1 MVEARDERWLL
12 PEEPMNRKSLLVALC
27 LACGFASVPLV
38 ASAQDSYRYENNDY
52 RRDDYRHD
60 RYADAGPRRGMS
72 DTAIQY
78 RVQRALAR
86 SMGNDADRIYVRVED
101 RNVYLSGRVD
111 RPGERFRARQ
121 VADDVYGVRN
131 VYADRLR
138 VRRY

>member
-1 MVEARDERWLL
+1 
-12 PEEPMNRKSLLVALC
+12 MNRKSLLVALC

-38 ASAQDSYRYENNDY
+38 ASAQDSYRYERDDY
-52 RRDDYRHD
+52 RQRDDYRHD
-60 RYADAGPRRGMS
+60 RYADARPGRGMS
-72 DTAIQY
+72 DNAIQN

-131 VYADRLR
+131 VYAERLR